1 MGIDGI
7 GSFFPYWKYDRTGEY
22 SEESGKDSCGT
33 STLVKEQF
41 SGEGD
46 FIFFQAGNSSES
58 DKTEGLEEEIAAS
71 HMSQNELMDF
81 LRNSMNHMYLDGSLI
96 WEEPSFQI
104 GANFFTEEEWGE
116 FLERVDAML
125 ESVGQ
130 SEEEK
135 EQKESP
141 VDRSVADDIPV
152 ESIEETAVKTGEEGV
167 VRQDDSAELYE
178 TIVNTAVNDGLALTS
193 ETRHCSYP
201 SGKTG
206 EEITYV
212 VCFTESG
219 IVCNKSG
226 EKKAV
231 WTMAY
236 GDEGD
241 YEKVLSFLAKFE
253 EENLRFTAHKRF
265 WQDYLS
271 GEFNEEDFLDFFN
284 RAENGKPDFLL
295 RTESGNTIDLEHF
308 KYQKYFT
315 RRSIANS
322 EFELPDFVGNF
333 WDGTGEFPL
342 WASRSNKNAFSD
354 TSNGKVEGKREEV
367 GRNNE
372 RWVPYGELESFGVIN
387 YHGVTFVCKDKEHA
401 ICLGDMSKEKDVLT
415 IPLSGGGC
423 LRVNKNNIGDLGRAI
438 GMFSAED
445 VGIIL
450 RAIEEY
456 RKISS
461 MEYEMEEMKKNVG
474 MC

>member
-1 MGIDGI
+1 MGIEGI
-7 GSFFPYWKYDRTGEY
+7 GSFFPYWNYDRTGKN
-22 SEESGKDSCGT
+22 SEESIKDRDVT
-33 STLVKEQF
+33 STLVNEQF

-46 FIFFQAGNSSES
+46 FIFFRADNFSES
-58 DKTEGLEEEIAAS
+58 DKAEGMGEENAAS
-71 HMSQNELMDF
+71 HMGQNELMDF
-81 LRNSMNHMYLDGSLI
+81 LRNSMNHMYLDGNLAR
-96 WEEPSFQI
+96 EEPSFQI
-104 GANFFTEEEWGE
+104 GANFFTEEEWEE

-130 SEEEK
+130 SEEGK

-141 VDRSVADDIPV
+141 VDRRVADDIPV
-152 ESIEETAVKTGEEGV
+152 ESIEETAVH
-167 VRQDDSAELYE
+167 
-178 TIVNTAVNDGLALTS
+178 TAVNSGLALTS
-193 ETRHCSYP
+193 ETSHCSYP

-206 EEITYV
+206 EEIAYV
-212 VCFTESG
+212 VCYTESG
-219 IVCNKSG
+219 IVCNKAG

-253 EENLRFTAHKRF
+253 EEENLRFTAHKRF

-271 GEFNEEDFLDFFN
+271 GEFNEEDFLNFFS

-295 RTESGNTIDLEHF
+295 RTENGDTIDSEHL

-315 RRSIANS
+315 RRSIANPD
-322 EFELPDFVGNF
+322 FELPDFVGNF
-333 WDGTGEFPL
+333 WDGTGEFPI
-342 WASRSNKNAFSD
+342 WASRRNGNASSE
-354 TSNGKVEGKREEV
+354 TSNEKVEGKREEV
-367 GRNNE
+367 DRNNE
-372 RWVPYGELESFGVIN
+372 IWFPYEEMASFGVIN
-387 YHGVTFVCKDKEHA
+387 YHGVTFVCDGKEHA

-423 LRVNKNNIGDLGRAI
+423 LKVNKNNIGDLGRAI

-461 MEYEMEEMKKNVG
+461 MEYEMEEKEESALEHLTE
-474 MC
+474 